1 MSDDSRDLSR
11 RERQIMDLLFRVGRA
26 TAAEVMEGLPDAPSY
41 SAVRALLRILEQ
53 KGHVRHEEEGR
64 AYVFL
69 PVVRRDTARQTA
81 LSHLLKTFF
90 DNSTEQAVAA
100 LLEIKGQRL
109 SEAELDRV
117 ARLVDQAK
125 KEGR

>member
-1 MSDDSRDLSR
+1 
-11 RERQIMDLLFRVGRA
+11 V
-26 TAAEVMEGLPDAPSY
+26 
-41 SAVRALLRILEQ
+41 
-53 KGHVRHEEEGR
+53 
-64 AYVFL
+64 
-69 PVVRRDTARQTA
+69 
-81 LSHLLKTFF
+81 LKTFF

-117 ARLVDQAK
+117 ARLVNQAK